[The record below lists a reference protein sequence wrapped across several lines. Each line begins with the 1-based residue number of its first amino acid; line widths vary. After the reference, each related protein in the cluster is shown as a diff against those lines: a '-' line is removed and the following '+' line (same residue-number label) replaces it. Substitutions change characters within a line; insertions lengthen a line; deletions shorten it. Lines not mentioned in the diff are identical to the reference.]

1 MKTKQPID
9 QQQTNRSCSDWESD
23 VVWRGGIA
31 KSDAD
36 TEDVRRD
43 TYGFPSAAP
52 KPENA
57 RQRIENAE
65 REPEKRSPGRFVSAA
80 SWILGPFAMDASC
93 QRWRDLIGIGL
104 PASSTWAPARPSAS
118 RSITCKTSIT
128 WPGLPT
134 AKSWR
139 SRLASA
145 VRFGS
150 SRRTASSRR
159 TTRRRRTISGVE

>member
-9 QQQTNRSCSDWESD
+9 QQPTNRSGSDWESD

-65 REPEKRSPGRFVSAA
+65 REPERA
-80 SWILGPFAMDASC
+80 
-93 QRWRDLIGIGL
+93 GI
-104 PASSTWAPARPSAS
+104 P
-118 RSITCKTSIT
+118 
-128 WPGLPT
+128 
-134 AKSWR
+134 
-139 SRLASA
+139 
-145 VRFGS
+145 
-150 SRRTASSRR
+150 
-159 TTRRRRTISGVE
+159 GVEPPESEAEVEERSSPR